1 MSYLLMRLGGA
12 KIAFRSLV
20 SSLGEES
27 WGQKARNEVTIVLVR
42 EFLRFNQ
49 EYQKADSWKAPTIS
63 AIKSRYI

>member
-27 WGQKARNEVTIVLVR
+27 WGQMARNEVTIVLVR
-42 EFLRFNQ
+42 DILRFNQ
-49 EYQKADSWKAPTIS
+49 EYQKADS
-63 AIKSRYI
+63 